1 MRVATFNSASFLRA
15 YPCPYLSLQRDA
27 CAVLGRRRTN
37 GRLPQLQQQQQITRT
52 PAERKIPN
60 APSTFLSLLRSGPPS
75 RQCTSF
81 FPSSS
86 SSPRSSVFVQSKSV
100 TSPSFPPHSN
110 ISFLSFFHFPDFN
123 FSFFFITRLKLTFS
137 YRWCHL
143 AMFLLVTC

>member
-81 FPSSS
+81 FSLFFFFTAFFCVCAIQK
-86 SSPRSSVFVQSKSV
+86 RYV
-100 TSPSFPPHSN
+100 T
-110 ISFLSFFHFPDFN
+110 FLSSTFQYQFFVLLS
-123 FSFFFITRLKLTFS
+123 FSRFQFLIFFYNPLE
-137 YRWCHL
+137 
-143 AMFLLVTC
+143 ADVFL